1 MSPLQVPQHRCGFTL
16 RTKLRWYFFRVYGHH
31 RALGLE
37 DVVFISITGKGQ
49 ELRVKDQY
57 RTWGTKVN
65 HFVAFG
71 EADAVLEGDLEV
83 KNVFNQSM
91 VEEVEGSPSS
101 RNITE
106 DLLNDIEALLL
117 ATVETTTT
125 TPLPGSYPTVSI
137 PRYFFLNRS
146 SHFRFGRRKDGCY
159 LSISPSLLCDMWPP
173 YILMRRYISIFVP
186 LLLSFLMCIVLVVC
200 FRGR

>member
-1 MSPLQVPQHRCGFTL
+1 
-16 RTKLRWYFFRVYGHH
+16 
-31 RALGLE
+31 
-37 DVVFISITGKGQ
+37 VVFISITGKGQ

-71 EADAVLEGDLEV
+71 EVDAVLEGGLEV

-117 ATVETTTT
+117 ATIETTTT
-125 TPLPGSYPTVSI
+125 TPLPGSYPTVPI
-137 PRYFFLNRS
+137 PRYFFL
-146 SHFRFGRRKDGCY
+146 
-159 LSISPSLLCDMWPP
+159 
-173 YILMRRYISIFVP
+173 
-186 LLLSFLMCIVLVVC
+186 
-200 FRGR
+200 